1 VWSAL
6 LKAQQ
11 PSEERV
17 AMHRMLDMSVQ
28 NLPHAHDVER
38 VRPFA
43 PPNPFLT
50 KPYHPQVVH
59 PGFSTGDM
67 FRRFDPDTLFF
78 IFYYQQ
84 QTYQQYLSAKELKRQ
99 SFRYHKKFKT
109 WFQRHDK
116 PKESNEEF
124 ESGAYLY
131 FDYENGW
138 CQRIKN
144 DFVFK
149 YVYLEDE
156 LV

>member
-1 VWSAL
+1 
-6 LKAQQ
+6 
-11 PSEERV
+11 
-17 AMHRMLDMSVQ
+17 
-28 NLPHAHDVER
+28 VER
-38 VRPFA
+38 VRAFV
-43 PPNPFLT
+43 PPNPYQT
-50 KPYHPQVVH
+50 KPHHPQVVH
-59 PGFSTGDM
+59 TGFSSPDM

-78 IFYYQQ
+78 VFYYQQ
-84 QTYQQYLSAKELKRQ
+84 QTYQQYLAAKELKRQ

-116 PKESNEEF
+116 PKESTDEF

-149 YVYLEDE
+149 YTYLEDE